1 MRAPSVVR
9 ALAAGLVLA
18 CLLPVRPAH
27 ALFGDEEARKA
38 IIDLRARVAQVDDAQ
53 RARHAEAMAAQT
65 RLSEQLGERMT
76 EQLGVLRR
84 SLLELNNQLEALR
97 AENAQ
102 LRGRNEET
110 RHVLGDLQKSQQD
123 VGQTLDD
130 RLRKLEP
137 VKTTVEG
144 REVLVAPEER
154 RAFDEAMVAIR
165 GGDFE
170 RSVQMLS
177 GFQRRYPASPL
188 IDTARFWLGNA
199 YYGKRDYGSAIAS
212 FRDFVADAPS
222 HPRAPEAMLAMAN
235 SQAETKDAKATRKT
249 LEDLIKAYPKSEA
262 AQAGRQRLAA
272 LK

>member
-1 MRAPSVVR
+1 MRAHSLVR
-9 ALAAGLVLA
+9 TLGAAMLVAGLFA
-18 CLLPVRPAH
+18 AQPAH

-53 RARHAEAMAAQT
+53 RARHVEAMAAQAK
-65 RLSEQLGERMT
+65 LSEQLGERMT
-76 EQLGVLRR
+76 EQVGTLRR
-84 SLLELNNQLEALR
+84 SLLDLNNQLEALR

-102 LRGRNEET
+102 LRGRNEEM
-110 RHVLGDLQKSQQD
+110 RRELGDLQKSQQD
-123 VGQTLDD
+123 VGQTLDE
-130 RLRKLEP
+130 RLRRLEP
-137 VKTTVEG
+137 VKATVEG
-144 REVLVAPEER
+144 REVLVAPDEK
-154 RAFDEAMVAIR
+154 RAFDEAMLAIR

-177 GFQRRYPASPL
+177 GFQRRYPSSPL
-188 IDTARFWLGNA
+188 VDTARFWLGNA
-199 YYGKRDYGSAIAS
+199 YYGKRDYPLAIAS
-212 FRDFVADAPS
+212 FRDFVADAPA